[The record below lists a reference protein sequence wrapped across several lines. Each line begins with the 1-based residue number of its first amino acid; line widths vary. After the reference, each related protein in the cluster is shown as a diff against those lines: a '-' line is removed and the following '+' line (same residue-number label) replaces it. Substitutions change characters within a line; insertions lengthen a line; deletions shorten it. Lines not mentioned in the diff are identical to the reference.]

1 MSLAKSWKKN
11 KFKHIQLIG
20 DCGLFIALTCFLFL
34 GSVILSAILWG
45 SLSGADLVSMSLASS
60 FISFI
65 LIRVNLVRFKFNKG
79 DF

>member
-20 DCGLFIALTCFLFL
+20 DCGLFISLACFLFL
-34 GSVILSAILWG
+34 GSVILSAFLWG

-60 FISFI
+60 FFTFL
-65 LIRVNLVRFKFNKG
+65 LIRIKIVRFSCNKG